1 MIIVIFLVSIA
12 LICLGAWI
20 FEEYSEGIGGG
31 LLGVGIPLGIIS
43 LIALAALAITVS
55 GLSTIDT
62 KIAMYQ
68 EENAKIESQIA
79 ECVEQYQKY
88 ETEIFTEVAPESAV
102 TLVALYPELKS
113 DTLVSKQIDVY
124 LENNQA
130 IKDLKRDKIN
140 GDVWR
145 WWLYF
150 GTPTVKGGAE

>member
-20 FEEYSEGIGGG
+20 FENLSEGFGGA
-31 LLGVGIPLGIIS
+31 LLGIGIPCGIIS
-43 LIALAALAITVS
+43 LITLIVLAVNVSSLAV
-55 GLSTIDT
+55 IDT

-68 EENAKIESQIA
+68 EENAIIESQIA

-113 DTLVSKQIDVY
+113 DTLVSKQIDIY
-124 LENNQA
+124 LENNQT
-130 IKDLKRDKIN
+130 IKGLKSDKIN
-140 GDVWR
+140 GDIWR

-150 GTPTVKGGAE
+150 GSSVKKGGE